1 MAFKP
6 RFTLALL
13 IGGACTPC
21 VAAAAEP
28 LSPART
34 LFVEGRQLV
43 AEGNYAAACPKF
55 EESLRL
61 EPGVGTQFNLA
72 DCWEHI
78 GRPASAQ
85 TLFVGA
91 AATAKAAGQAEREQV
106 LRERAAALEPRL
118 NRLVIETADADP
130 RLTIKRDDLPLD
142 KESWGKAIAVD
153 PGSYVIVAKAPGK
166 KPWTKTVKVDAGS
179 KVVTVEVPELEPAE
193 KKAVEPPVTPKAV
206 PDATAKKVLPPPSTD
221 APPSDRRRSS
231 PNFKL
236 LTLGGAGVAA
246 LGVGTFFAFRYKSAN
261 DDAKGICPSSVGCT
275 RAEITQHDSKVERAT
290 TARTWAYIGFGTGV
304 VALGGAAVL
313 YLLND
318 SEQPTQATIRALPAV
333 GERGELG
340 ASVVGTF

>member
-6 RFTLALL
+6 HFTLALL
-13 IGGACTPC
+13 IGGALAPA
-21 VAAAAEP
+21 VATAAEP
-28 LSPART
+28 ESPARA
-34 LFVEGRQLV
+34 LFIEGRQL
-43 AEGNYAAACPKF
+43 AADGKYAAACPKF

-118 NRLVIETADADP
+118 NRLVIETAEADP

-166 KPWTKTVKVDAGS
+166 KPWTKTVKVEATS

-193 KKAVEPPVTPKAV
+193 KKAVEPAEVPKAA
-206 PDATAKKVLPPPSTD
+206 PAAAAEKKLPPPASND
-221 APPSDRRRSS
+221 PSNDRRRSS
-231 PNFKL
+231 PNVKL
-236 LTLGGAGVAA
+236 LMLGGAGVAA
-246 LGVGTFFAFRYKSAN
+246 LGVGTFFAIRYKSAN
-261 DDAKGICPSSVGCT
+261 DDAKAICPSSVDCT
-275 RAEITQHDSKVERAT
+275 RKEISDHDSKVDKAT
-290 TARTWAYIGFGTGV
+290 TARTWSYIGFGTGAL
-304 VALGGAAVL
+304 ALGSAAAL
-313 YLLND
+313 FLLNG
-318 SEQPTQATIRALPAV
+318 SEQPKQATIRALPLV

-340 ASVVGTF
+340 ASIAGAF